1 MQEDEI
7 FSVLRSWNKCNL
19 EVLRGY
25 RFYVEDTYRL
35 LNQTQIRYHER
46 NCKNA
51 VNVFVL
57 PSENFKNARTKA
69 ADILVTVQEIK
80 EEKAWEEKTGCRSIL
95 RYAFHFDAF

>member
-1 MQEDEI
+1 MCK
-7 FSVLRSWNKCNL
+7 KCNVLVLGCYDVFL
-19 EVLRGY
+19 E
-25 RFYVEDTYRL
+25 DPCCL
-35 LNQTQIRYHER
+35 LNPAQVRYHER

-57 PSENFKNARTKA
+57 PSEDFKNDRTNT

-95 RYAFHFDAF
+95 RYAFLFDAF